1 MRSNLFKN
9 NPAADLQTLAENHIR
24 LLFFATLLK
33 DHATT
38 AQEFPLT
45 QSELNSPLRFEPLLK
60 RIRWGGRRLGTVL
73 GKRLG
78 PESDY
83 AESWEICDHGA
94 DQSIVANGPLQGW
107 TLQRVVQERGRELL
121 GSQAG
126 WKQFPLLIKYLD
138 ANDRLSVQVHPDDAL
153 AKQYDLQENGKTE
166 AWVILS
172 AEPGSRIYAGLR
184 PGVDATTLRDALA
197 RGTVEDCLH
206 SLEVQPGDCYFIPA
220 GTVHALA
227 EGIVLAEV
235 QQSSDLTFRL
245 YDWGRMGTDGRPRPL
260 HIEQSITCTNFLR
273 GPVAPAVPTP
283 VPGFDHPVEEL
294 VRSPYFVLRRH
305 RGGQPFVLPHADRCT
320 ILLQLAG
327 AVQLE
332 SPAGVDRMQLGESRL
347 VPAAAHP
354 LRCVP
359 GKDAVMLE
367 AFVP

>member
-1 MRSNLFKN
+1 
-9 NPAADLQTLAENHIR
+9 
-24 LLFFATLLK
+24 
-33 DHATT
+33 
-38 AQEFPLT
+38 
-45 QSELNSPLRFEPLLK
+45 LLK

-94 DQSIVANGPLQGW
+94 DQSIVASGPLQGT
-107 TLQRVVQERGRELL
+107 TLKQLVHERGRELL
-121 GSQAG
+121 GRQSG

-138 ANDRLSVQVHPDDAL
+138 AHDRLSVQVHPDDSL
-153 AKQYDLQENGKTE
+153 AKQYDPQENGKTE

-184 PGVDATTLRDALA
+184 PGVDAAALRDALA

-206 SLEVQPGDCYFIPA
+206 SLEVQAGDCYFIPA

-245 YDWGRMGTDGRPRPL
+245 YDWGRLGTDGQPRPL
-260 HIEQSITCTNFLR
+260 HIEQSITCTNFQQ
-273 GPVAPAVPTP
+273 GPVSPAVPTAIKNS
-283 VPGFDHPVEEL
+283 DHPVEEL

-305 RGGQPFVLPHADRCT
+305 TGSEPFVLPNEDRCT

-332 SPAGVDRMQLGESRL
+332 SAAGIDRMPLGESRL
-347 VPAAAHP
+347 IPAAAHP

-359 GKDAVMLE
+359 EKNSVLLE